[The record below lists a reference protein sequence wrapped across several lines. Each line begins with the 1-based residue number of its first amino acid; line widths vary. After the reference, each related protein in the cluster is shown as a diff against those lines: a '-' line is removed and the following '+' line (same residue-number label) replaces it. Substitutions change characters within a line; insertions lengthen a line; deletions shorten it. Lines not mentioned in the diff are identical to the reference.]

1 MISMLVGKPI
11 FSQNHLIM
19 LCGGVGYG
27 VTTNTRTAAELHAK
41 LEVTIYI
48 HTHVR
53 EDEIALFGFLSEEE
67 KLLFEEL
74 LKVPG
79 VGPKTAIL
87 ITDATVESL
96 VKAVQE
102 GDVSFFSSFSR
113 VGKKLAQKIIIELKP
128 KLGSLEDLQLGDLP
142 EKTREV
148 QEALLS
154 LGYAEL
160 EIRQVMKQLLNIE
173 TDDLQKSIK
182 TAMKLLSARTVQ
194 THR

>member
-1 MISMLVGKPI
+1 MISMLIGKPL
-11 FSQNHLIM
+11 FSQHNLTM

-27 VTTNTRTAAELHAK
+27 VMVNEHTSIELHAQTESR
-41 LEVTIYI
+41 LFI

-53 EDEIALFGFLSEEE
+53 EDELTLYGFLTEEE

-74 LKVPG
+74 IKVSG

-87 ITDATVESL
+87 ITESPVESI

-128 KLGSLEDLQLGDLP
+128 RLGSLEELELGTLPPKLQ
-142 EKTREV
+142 EV
-148 QEALLS
+148 KDALLS
-154 LGYAEL
+154 LGYNES
-160 EIRQVMKQLLNIE
+160 EIQQQM
-173 TDDLQKSIK
+173 KSISDWETVPIQVIIK
-182 TAMKLLSARTVQ
+182 RLMKALSN
-194 THR
+194 